1 MAAAKNQS
9 QHGNR
14 ASIGGRRRGRRTWR
28 MMDNPTRLPVPSCS
42 RQGALSS
49 SLGMMVAIVA
59 IKPLEYKPPVACA
72 EESCAHEGTAPVA
85 PEHEAPP
92 PASGAHAP
100 HGE

>member
-1 MAAAKNQS
+1 M
-9 QHGNR
+9 
-14 ASIGGRRRGRRTWR
+14 
-28 MMDNPTRLPVPSCS
+28 
-42 RQGALSS
+42 
-49 SLGMMVAIVA
+49 AIVA